1 MKLVLMALRNLSRQ
15 KRRTILLAGAIAFG
29 VMVVTIINGFAGS
42 FLENVTENFGQ
53 LLAGHI
59 FVEGVERPEGT
70 DEYQVIRDDAA
81 LIEALEASG
90 IDTRFVTRRSDARGT
105 IVFGGRT
112 ANQQIVGA
120 DWDAESALTDRIML
134 EEGSFDA
141 VRGGNGL
148 IVSRQVAD
156 ILRLEVGDP
165 VLVRLRTVT
174 GSQNVGEF
182 RIAGIVF
189 DPGIVA
195 GVSAYADLDYL
206 NELLQLEGG
215 EYRQLGVLLRS
226 LTEIDRAADRY
237 FEELS
242 RRVSMFDRSA
252 PDEDTN
258 PIAALFEQARTEEWE
273 GVRYRLYTLNEVVAD
288 AQQIVLVLNQVSVIV
303 LVVLL
308 GITMVGITNTFRM
321 VMMERK
327 REIGTMRALGMQ
339 RPSVRRLFLTEAIM
353 LAALGI
359 AAGLIAAGG
368 AMAVLSQIYI
378 GVDSPLF
385 VLLRDGYFTFR
396 VRAAQSALHIGLVAA
411 FTVVA
416 AFLPARQ
423 AAALPPVEALRSA
436 D

>member
-1 MKLVLMALRNLSRQ
+1 MKLVLMALRNLTRQ
-15 KRRTILLAGAIAFG
+15 KRRTLLLAGAIAFG
-29 VMVVTIINGFAGS
+29 VMVVTVINGFAGS
-42 FLENVTENFGQ
+42 FLDNVTENFGQ

-59 FVEGVERPEGT
+59 FVEGVERPEGS
-70 DEYQVIRDDAA
+70 DEYEVIRDDDA
-81 LIEALEASG
+81 LIEALDASG
-90 IDTRFVTRRSDARGT
+90 IDARFVTRRSDARGT

-120 DWDAESALTDRIML
+120 DWEAESALTDRIIL

-156 ILRLEVGDP
+156 LLRLEVGDP

-206 NELLQLEGG
+206 NELLQLESG

-226 LTEIDRAADRY
+226 LTAIDEAADRY

-242 RRVSMFDRSA
+242 RRVSMFDRGS
-252 PDEDTN
+252 PDEETN
-258 PIAALFEQARTEEWE
+258 PIAALFEQARTEEWD

-288 AQQIVLVLNQVSVIV
+288 AQQIVLVLNQVSIVV

-339 RPSVRRLFLTEAIM
+339 RPSVRRLFLTEAVM
-353 LAALGI
+353 LAALGV
-359 AAGLIAAGG
+359 AGGLIAAGG

-396 VRAAQSALHIGLVAA
+396 VSAAQSALHIGLVAV
-411 FTVVA
+411 FTVAA